1 MELNNPIRTNP
12 FLMLIDKDAINAA
25 IERAANCKL
34 PRRECHPLDQYKGKR
49 VSADLARYDE
59 EVDLDDLSDDELD
72 FDAIGMIADTVGIN
86 DDNFGEDDY

>member
-1 MELNNPIRTNP
+1 MELNPIRTNP

-34 PRRECHPLDQYKGKR
+34 PRRECRPLDQYKGKR

-59 EVDLDDLSDDELD
+59 EVELDDLSDDELD
-72 FDAIGMIADTVGIN
+72 FDAVAMIADTVGIS

>member
-1 MELNNPIRTNP
+1 MELNQTRINP
-12 FLMLIDKDAINAA
+12 FLMLIDTDAINAA

-34 PRRECHPLDQYKGKR
+34 PRRECRPLDQYKGKR

-59 EVDLDDLSDDELD
+59 EVELDDLTDDELE
-72 FDAIGMIADTVGIN
+72 FDTIAMIADTVGIS